1 MGQCNSVCKL
11 TGAMIMISYYLI
23 FPVSLAITS
32 PRLFEESSGKNINN
46 TVAAIVLLLLYSYLA
61 PYIFTFGK
69 TEKTI
74 RMKNCLLTSIFFV
87 FTILMSRTV
96 NKTFFKTGNLVLA
109 AIIPIL
115 LFYISIQAAK
125 KQDKQYPPNSQ
136 ETVLNKTLR
145 SLAPFYSA
153 LITILFLISIY
164 VKKSKILS

>member
-11 TGAMIMISYYLI
+11 TVNMIMISYYLI

-69 TEKTI
+69 TEKNL

-115 LFYISIQAAK
+115 LFYISFQAAK
-125 KQDKQYPPNSQ
+125 KQDKQTPNSQ

-145 SLAPFYSA
+145 SLAPVYSV

-164 VKKSKILS
+164 AKKSKILS